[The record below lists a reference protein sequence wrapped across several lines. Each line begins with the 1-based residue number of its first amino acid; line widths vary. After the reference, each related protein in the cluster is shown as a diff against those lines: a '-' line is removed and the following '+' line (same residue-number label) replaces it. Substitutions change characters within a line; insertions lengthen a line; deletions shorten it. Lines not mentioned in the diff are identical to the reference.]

1 MDLSTTYLGLKL
13 AHPLIPGS
21 SPLTMELDGIKR
33 LEDAGA
39 PAIVMHSLFEEQI
52 VGDQIRIRETVDV
65 HEGTSAEASSFLP
78 SPEEFRL
85 GPEEYLEL
93 VGKAKKA
100 VRVPVI
106 ASLNGTTPGGW
117 LDYAKKLEQAGADAL
132 ELNTY
137 DVAADPKDT
146 PQAIEQRIIEMA
158 RSIKKLAR
166 IPVAVKLSP
175 FYTSIANFA
184 KKLDEAD
191 IDGLVLFNRFYQPDI
206 DVENLEVTRSLE
218 LSNSSELLLRL
229 RALAI
234 LSGKVQASLAA
245 TGGVH
250 TALDAVKAVMCGAH
264 AVQMVSAILKNGPG
278 VLKKTRLELAS
289 WMEKHEY
296 ESLRQMQG
304 SMSLTKCPN
313 PKGYERG
320 QYIHILKGW
329 RGER

>member
-13 AHPLIPGS
+13 AHPLVPGS
-21 SPLTMELDGIKR
+21 SPLTMELDGFKR

-52 VGDQIRIRETVDV
+52 LSDQIRIRETVEV
-65 HEGTSAEASSFLP
+65 HEGITAEAASFLP

-85 GPEEYLEL
+85 GPDEYLEL

-100 VRVPVI
+100 VKVPVI

-117 LDYAKKLEQAGADAL
+117 LEYAKLLERAGADAL

-137 DVAADPKDT
+137 DVAADPKDS
-146 PQAIEQRIIEMA
+146 PQAIEQRTIEMA
-158 RSIKKLAR
+158 RSVKKLVR

-175 FYTSIANFA
+175 FYTSIAHFA
-184 KKLDEAD
+184 HRLDEAD
-191 IDGLVLFNRFYQPDI
+191 VDGLVLFNRFYQADI
-206 DVENLEVTRSLE
+206 DVENLEVTRSLQ
-218 LSNSSELLLRL
+218 LSDSSELLLRL

-234 LSGKVQASLAA
+234 LSGKVKASLAA

-250 TALDAVKAVMCGAH
+250 TAVDAVKAVMCGAH
-264 AVQMVSAILKNGPG
+264 SVQTVSALLKSGPG
-278 VLKKTRLELAS
+278 HLKKLRLEMAS

-296 ESLRQMQG
+296 ASLGQMQG
-304 SMSLTKCPN
+304 SMNLAKCPN
-313 PKGYERG
+313 PKAFERG
-320 QYIHILKGW
+320 QYMRVLKGW